1 MNVIQ
6 KRDIEKAQESIVT
19 AINPSKRI
27 KDLEKRLKFSET
39 FENKVALAD
48 AYLDEKMFNEAIE
61 HYQGSLK
68 DVFKN
73 DFYVLTKLQEAYYYT
88 SKFKASIA
96 TAERIIDNPSFKKSR
111 SSFLYG
117 MALEKNGDLKK
128 AEVFLRNFDAPYNY
142 FMERLELARFLVRIY
157 KIEDGKGVYQEMVNE
172 SENMSKQNLRNNRHL
187 IKKAKEELNQLS

>member
-19 AINPSKRI
+19 VINPSKRI

-48 AYLDEKMFNEAIE
+48 AYLEEKMFNEAIK
-61 HYQGSLK
+61 HYQEALK
-68 DVFKN
+68 DVFEN
-73 DFYVLTKLQEAYYYT
+73 DFYVLTKLQEAFYYT
-88 SKFKASIA
+88 SKFKDSIT

-117 MALEKNGDLKK
+117 MALEKNGDLKR

-142 FMERLELARFLVRIY
+142 YMERLELARFLVRIN
-157 KIEDGKGVYQEMVNE
+157 KIEDGKDVYREMVNE
-172 SENMSKQNLRNNRHL
+172 SENMSKQSLRNNRHL
-187 IKKAKEELNQLS
+187 MKKAKEELNQLS